1 MRVRTDE
8 DSRWYQFFTFFFSL
22 LSLFFSEREN
32 LQLVSTL
39 TRSTGGALAQKPVCE
54 CAPWMDLIDDL
65 KSEKV
70 SRHLSQAITELYE
83 LSHFEVR
90 SDASLL

>member
-8 DSRWYQFFTFFFSL
+8 DSRWYQFFTFFFFTFIII
-22 LSLFFSEREN
+22 LFRKGKPSAGFHPHQIHWRGSG
-32 LQLVSTL
+32 T
-39 TRSTGGALAQKPVCE
+39 KPVCE
-54 CAPWMDLIDDL
+54 QAPWMHLIEDLI
-65 KSEKV
+65 SEKV
-70 SRHLSQAITELYE
+70 SRHLSQAIVELYE